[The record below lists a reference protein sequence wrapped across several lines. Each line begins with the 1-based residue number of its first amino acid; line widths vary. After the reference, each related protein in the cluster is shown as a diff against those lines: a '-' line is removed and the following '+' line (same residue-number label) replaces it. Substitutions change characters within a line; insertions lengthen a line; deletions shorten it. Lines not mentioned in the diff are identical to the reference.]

1 MQLDYSEKIS
11 NDSPTPKYLQVANL
25 IMDNIEKGKLKIG
38 DRIPS
43 INETSFDLLLSR
55 DTVEKAYNELR
66 ERGIIS
72 SVRGKGY
79 YISSTIKLEHKMRV
93 VLLFNKLSSY
103 KKLIYYSIINSL
115 GSKAT
120 VDLYIHHYNRNLL
133 QELLEQKIGN
143 YSQYV
148 LAPHFFDQNGHPE
161 DAYDIIKNIP
171 KEKLLIIDR
180 AVKGYENEFPGVYQ
194 DFKKDIFEALES
206 GIQHLKKYKRLILV
220 FPKGELYPVEIMEGF
235 KRFCFFHDFKNL
247 IVDGVDDD
255 EPLVTGDCY
264 VVLAESDLVNLL
276 KKSRDQLL
284 KLGKELGIISY
295 NDTPL
300 KEILSQGITTIST
313 DFEQMGKTIANQ
325 ILGID
330 DRTPVKNPFRMILRK
345 SL

>member
-1 MQLDYSEKIS
+1 MQLDKSEKIS
-11 NDSPTPKYLQVANL
+11 KDSPTPKYLQVVNL
-25 IMDNIEKGKLKIG
+25 ILEDIEKGKLKVG

-66 ERGIIS
+66 DRGIIS
-72 SVRGKGY
+72 SVRGKGF
-79 YISSTIKLEHKMRV
+79 YISSTKMEHKMRV

-103 KKLIYYSIINSL
+103 KKLIYYSIINTL

-133 QELLEQKIGN
+133 QELLEQNLGN
-143 YSQYV
+143 YNHYV

-161 DAYDIIKNIP
+161 DAYDLIKKIP

-180 AVKGYENEFPGVYQ
+180 AVKGFENEFPGVYQ
-194 DFKKDIFEALES
+194 DFVKDIFEALES
-206 GIQHLKKYKRLILV
+206 GILHLKKYQRLILV
-220 FPKGELYPVEIMEGF
+220 FPKGELYPVEIMDGF

-247 IVDGVDDD
+247 IVDGVEDE

-264 VVLAESDLVNLL
+264 VVLAESDLVNLI
-276 KKSRDQLL
+276 KKSREQLL

-300 KEILSQGITTIST
+300 KEILAQGITTIST

-330 DRTPVKNPFRMILRK
+330 ERIPVKNPFRMTLRK